1 MISFNAIPADIRV
14 PGQYIEFDASR
25 AVSGLPPIRNRVLLI
40 GQRLAAG
47 SAAAL
52 TIQPIV
58 APAQAIAKFGRG
70 SMLARMAA
78 AYKKADSFSEVHA
91 IALDDTGGG
100 TAASGTITVTGPA
113 TASATIA
120 LMIAGVSVPVV
131 AAAGEIASVIAT
143 KIAAAITARP
153 DLPVTA
159 AAVAAV
165 VTVTARNKGTI
176 GNAIDLRHSHFA
188 GEALPAGVALAIVAM
203 VNGAGDPDIS
213 TIWAA
218 IGDNSYRT
226 IVIGLTDATTL
237 ASARTEL
244 DSRWGPLRMLESV
257 AYGAKSGT
265 QVALAAF
272 GAALNSELI
281 SVLGTGKSPSW
292 PCEAAA
298 IYGAAC
304 GYYSAIDPARPLHT
318 LSLTGL
324 VAPKETERFTRTE
337 RDLLL
342 RDGIATFTIDQ
353 AGTARIERAITTYQT
368 DSLGIDDLAWL
379 DLESVTTLGY
389 LRASLRLRIATKFP
403 RHKLAD
409 DGTAFGPGQAVVTP
423 KILRAEIIALAR
435 EWETAALVEGLDQF
449 VADLIVERDASDP
462 NRVNALIPPDIVNQF
477 RSFAAAVQFR
487 L

>member
-1 MISFNAIPADIRV
+1 MISFHSIPADTRV

-40 GQRLAAG
+40 GQRLGTG

-58 APAQAIAKFGRG
+58 EASQAIAKFGRG

-78 AYKKADSFSEVHA
+78 AYKRADRYSEVHA
-91 IALDDTGGG
+91 IALDDFGGG
-100 TAASGTITVTGPA
+100 TAATGSITVTGPA
-113 TASATIA
+113 SAAATIA

-131 AAAGEIASVIAT
+131 VAAGDVAAAIAA

-159 AAVAAV
+159 AALVAV
-165 VTVTARNKGTI
+165 VTLTARNKGTI
-176 GNAIDLRHSHFA
+176 GNAIDLRHSHFS
-188 GEALPAGVALAIVAM
+188 GEALPPGVGLAFAAMAG
-203 VNGAGDPDIS
+203 GAGAPDIA
-213 TIWAA
+213 TIWPV

-237 ASARTEL
+237 ASAKTEL
-244 DSRWGPLRMLESV
+244 DDRWGASRMLESV
-257 AYGAKSGT
+257 AYGAKAGT
-265 QVALAAF
+265 QGTLAAF

-298 IYGAAC
+298 IYAAVC

-318 LSLTGL
+318 LALTGL
-324 VAPKETERFTRTE
+324 IASKEAERFTRAE

-342 RDGIATFTIDQ
+342 RDGIATITIDQ

-368 DSLGIDDLAWL
+368 DSLGIEDIAWL

-435 EWETAALVEGLDQF
+435 EWEAAALVEGLDQF
-449 VADLIVERDASDP
+449 VADLIVERDQADP

>member
-1 MISFNAIPADIRV
+1 
-14 PGQYIEFDASR
+14 
-25 AVSGLPPIRNRVLLI
+25 
-40 GQRLAAG
+40 
-47 SAAAL
+47 
-52 TIQPIV
+52 
-58 APAQAIAKFGRG
+58 
-70 SMLARMAA
+70 MLFR
-78 AYKKADSFSEVHA
+78 S
-91 IALDDTGGG
+91 
-100 TAASGTITVTGPA
+100 
-113 TASATIA
+113 
-120 LMIAGVSVPVV
+120 
-131 AAAGEIASVIAT
+131 
-143 KIAAAITARP
+143 
-153 DLPVTA
+153 
-159 AAVAAV
+159 
-165 VTVTARNKGTI
+165 
-176 GNAIDLRHSHFA
+176 
-188 GEALPAGVALAIVAM
+188 
-203 VNGAGDPDIS
+203 
-213 TIWAA
+213 
-218 IGDNSYRT
+218 
-226 IVIGLTDATTL
+226 
-237 ASARTEL
+237 
-244 DSRWGPLRMLESV
+244 
-257 AYGAKSGT
+257 GAKSGT
-265 QVALAAF
+265 QGTLAAF

-477 RSFAAAVQFR
+477 RVFAAAVQFR